1 MFVKIT
7 YFLEKFDIPQPFSTN
22 PTQSFAFKTV
32 ILLHS
37 DIITIFQWIQD
48 SKLVDVYDHVKWLS
62 APKPGQKLWHNW
74 VLKHVQPPLNQV
86 IENALAEKGIHP
98 MTLSEEVTGWPAL
111 HAYGSS
117 AYLGA
122 VLELFGLK
130 ALSGNS
136 TTVLKLE
143 MQTAIAQLIAHAW
156 ARIYKVY
163 NRKEAAAQ
171 KKKTAFDQLWA
182 GVLH

>member
-48 SKLVDVYDHVKWLS
+48 SKLVDVYNHVKWLS

-74 VLKHVQPPLNQV
+74 VLKH
-86 IENALAEKGIHP
+86 I
-98 MTLSEEVTGWPAL
+98 
-111 HAYGSS
+111 
-117 AYLGA
+117 
-122 VLELFGLK
+122 
-130 ALSGNS
+130 
-136 TTVLKLE
+136 
-143 MQTAIAQLIAHAW
+143 
-156 ARIYKVY
+156 
-163 NRKEAAAQ
+163 
-171 KKKTAFDQLWA
+171 
-182 GVLH
+182 